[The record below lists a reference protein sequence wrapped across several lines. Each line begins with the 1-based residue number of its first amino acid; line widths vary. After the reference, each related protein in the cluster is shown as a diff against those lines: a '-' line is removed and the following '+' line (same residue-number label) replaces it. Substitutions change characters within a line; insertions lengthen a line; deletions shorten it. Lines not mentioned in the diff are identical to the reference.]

1 MPLSEQLAAYAA
13 RRYDARRALLGERAE
28 KAEALFPALTP
39 DEAALLRYHL
49 ATLPLTDAVDAPIE
63 VLLAFARHALML
75 REGPAAGLPEDLF
88 VHYVATARVNNE
100 PLQDCRGALWGELA
114 PRVAGLEPE
123 RAVVEVNYWCA
134 EMATYQSTDG
144 RTLGAPGVIAG
155 AAGRCGEESTLLVTA
170 LRAVGIPARQL
181 YVPWWAHCDDNHA
194 WVEAWADGRWHYLG
208 ACEPEE
214 ALDRGWFTAASGRAP
229 MVATRLF
236 SDFGCRPKDVVGR
249 AGCTVLV
256 NVTGSYADTTRL
268 SVRVTRPDGT
278 PAAGAAVAF
287 EVLNMAGWRPLSVLT
302 ADGEGRCS
310 AELGLGS
317 VRVHASAGALMA
329 EKDVDTAE
337 AAEVGLVLAPAAG
350 APGGAPSWRDVDVR
364 APEDHPAPSQ
374 PLSPEA
380 AERGRARK
388 AVADESRGMRVA
400 AMRSHAEQLARQ
412 AALVRPDDDAELVAR
427 ILGAAR
433 GNADAVY
440 EFLTAGTEPE
450 RLALLATLAEKDYL
464 DADPTLL
471 EGHLPDRGAGGVC
484 HDDRGAGGVCQD
496 RETWERYV
504 LCPRIG
510 LEHLSAWR
518 PAFPEALPE
527 ELACLV
533 VDDPA
538 AAWAWLCERMSFS
551 PAEHLAKLVG
561 TPAGALASGEASE
574 VTLRT
579 LFVAACRSLGVAARL
594 APADGRAEVLADGRW
609 TCVEGEA
616 ASERT
621 CPLRVVA
628 DGAPLVYGTD
638 WGLARLGRA
647 MQVGGQE
654 LWGFHQ
660 LDLWDCDPD
669 ALEVPAGTYRLT
681 TTTRLP
687 NGNQQ
692 ASELVFALDGPTE
705 VRARR
710 RAPRPEDMLQRI
722 PIPDAAP
729 LLGGRGG
736 LALLAF
742 LEPAE
747 EPTEHLLNELAGA
760 AEAVAA
766 AGLSLTL
773 VTSEDATGDPTLARA
788 LAELGAA
795 GVPVTLARD
804 DFSEL
809 PERLARRMFA
819 NPELLPLAVLIDA
832 RAEAEAPVGLFAR
845 AGYAVGT
852 VELVLRLAALA

>member
-1 MPLSEQLAAYAA
+1 MPLSEQLATYAA
-13 RRYDARRALLGERAE
+13 RRFDARRALLGERAG
-28 KAEALFPALTP
+28 KAEALFPALAP
-39 DEAALLRYHL
+39 DEAVLLRYHL
-49 ATLPLTDAVDAPIE
+49 ATLPLTDAVDAPLE
-63 VLLAFARHALML
+63 VLLAFACHALVL
-75 REGPAAGLPEDLF
+75 REGPAADLPEDLF

-100 PLQDCRGALWGELA
+100 PLQDCRGALWEELM
-114 PRVAGLEPE
+114 PRVAGLDPE
-123 RAVVEVNYWCA
+123 RAVIEVNYWCA

-144 RTLGAPGVIAG
+144 RTLGAPGVIAA

-194 WVEAWADGRWHYLG
+194 WVEAWAGGRWHYLG

-236 SDFGCRPKDVVGR
+236 SDFGCDPADVVGR

-256 NVTGSYADTTRL
+256 NVTGSYAATTRL
-268 SVRVTRPDGT
+268 SVRVALPDGA
-278 PAAGAAVAF
+278 PAAGATVAF

-302 ADGEGRCS
+302 ADEEGRCS
-310 AELGLGS
+310 VELGLGS
-317 VRVHASAGALMA
+317 VRAHASAGALMA

-337 AAEVGLVLAPAAG
+337 VSEVELVLATAETPEAAD
-350 APGGAPSWRDVDVR
+350 AWHDVDVR

-380 AERGRARK
+380 AARGRVRK

-412 AALVRPDDDAELVAR
+412 AALVRPGDDAELVAR
-427 ILGAAR
+427 ILEVAR

-440 EFLTAGTEPE
+440 EFLAAGAEPE

-464 DADPTLL
+464 DADPALL
-471 EGHLPDRGAGGVC
+471 EGHLRAALSDRSV
-484 HDDRGAGGVCQD
+484 RVVCQD

-518 PAFPEALPE
+518 PAFPGALPE
-527 ELACLV
+527 ELARLIA
-533 VDDPA
+533 DDA
-538 AAWAWLCERMSFS
+538 CAAWAWLAGRMSFS

-561 TPAGALASGEASE
+561 TPAGALACGEASE

-579 LFVAACRSLGVAARL
+579 LFVAACRSLGVPARL

-609 TCVEGEA
+609 ACVEGEA

-621 CPLRVVA
+621 WPLCVSSP

-660 LDLWDCDPD
+660 LDLWGCDPA

-692 ASELVFALDGPTE
+692 AAELVFTVDGPAE

-722 PIPDAAP
+722 PLPDAAP
-729 LLGGRGG
+729 LLGGRDG

-742 LEPAE
+742 LELAE
-747 EPTEHLLNELAGA
+747 EPTEHLLNELADAAGA
-760 AEAVAA
+760 IAA

-773 VTSEDATGDPTLARA
+773 ATREDAAGDPTLARA
-788 LAELGAA
+788 LAALDAA

-819 NPELLPLAVLIDA
+819 NPELLPLAVLVDA
-832 RAEAEAPVGLFAR
+832 RPAAGAPVGLFAR
-845 AGYAVGT
+845 GGYAVGT

>member
-1 MPLSEQLAAYAA
+1 MPLSEQLATYAA
-13 RRYDARRALLGERAE
+13 RRLDARRALLGERAME
-28 KAEALFPALTP
+28 AEALFPTLSP

-49 ATLPLTDAVDAPIE
+49 ATLPLTDAVDAPLE

-100 PLQDCRGALWGELA
+100 PLQDCRGALWAELA
-114 PRVAGLEPE
+114 PRVAALDPE
-123 RAVVEVNYWCA
+123 RAVIEVNYWCA

-144 RTLGAPGVIAG
+144 RTLGAPGVIAA

-194 WVEAWADGRWHYLG
+194 WVEAWAGGRWHYLG

-236 SDFGCRPKDVVGR
+236 SDFGCDPADVVGR

-256 NVTGSYADTTRL
+256 NVTGSYAATTRL
-268 SVRVTRPDGT
+268 AVRVALPDGA
-278 PAAGAAVAF
+278 PAAGATVAF
-287 EVLNMAGWRPLSVLT
+287 EVLNMAGWRPLCVLT
-302 ADGEGRCS
+302 ADDEGRCS

-317 VRVHASAGALMA
+317 VRVHASVGALMA
-329 EKDVDTAE
+329 EKDVDAAE
-337 AAEVGLVLAPAAG
+337 VSEVGLVLAAAG
-350 APGGAPSWRDVDVR
+350 APESAGSWHDVDVR

-380 AERGRARK
+380 AARGRVRK
-388 AVADESRGMRVA
+388 AVADESRGMRVS

-412 AALVRPDDDAELVAR
+412 AALARPDDDAELVAH

-433 GNADAVY
+433 GNADAIY
-440 EFLTAGTEPE
+440 EFLTAGAEPE
-450 RLALLATLAEKDYL
+450 RLALLAGLAEKDYL
-464 DADPTLL
+464 DADPALL
-471 EGHLPDRGAGGVC
+471 EGHLPDKGAGGVC
-484 HDDRGAGGVCQD
+484 HDDKGAGGVCQD

-518 PAFPEALPE
+518 PAFPGALPE

-533 VDDPA
+533 ADDPA
-538 AAWAWLCERMSFS
+538 AAWAWLAGRMPFS

-561 TPAGALASGEASE
+561 TPMGALACGEASE

-579 LFVAACRSLGVAARL
+579 LFVAACRSLGVPARL

-609 TCVEGEA
+609 SCVEGEA
-616 ASERT
+616 ASERAW
-621 CPLRVVA
+621 PLRVDA
-628 DGAPLVYGTD
+628 PDGAPLVYGTD

-660 LDLWDCDPD
+660 LDLWGCDPA

-692 ASELVFALDGPTE
+692 AAELVFSVDGPTE

-710 RAPRPEDMLQRI
+710 RTPRPEDMLQRI
-722 PIPDAAP
+722 PLPDAAP
-729 LLGGRGG
+729 LLGERGG

-747 EPTEHLLNELAGA
+747 EPTEHLLNELADA

-773 VTSEDATGDPTLARA
+773 VTREDAAGDPTLGRA
-788 LAELGAA
+788 LAALGTA
-795 GVPVTLARD
+795 GVPVTLTRD

-819 NPELLPLAVLIDA
+819 NPELLPLAVLVDA
-832 RAEAEAPVGLFAR
+832 RPAAEAPAGLFAR
-845 AGYAVGT
+845 GGYAVGT
-852 VELVLRLAALA
+852 VKLALRLAALA